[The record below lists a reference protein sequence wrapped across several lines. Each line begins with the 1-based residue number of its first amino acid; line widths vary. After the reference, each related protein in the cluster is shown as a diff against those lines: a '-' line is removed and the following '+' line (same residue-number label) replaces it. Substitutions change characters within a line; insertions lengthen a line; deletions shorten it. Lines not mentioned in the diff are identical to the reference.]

1 MVGYF
6 KVDDESHLRSFVM
19 VDDELHQFWK
29 LSAEVCTTM
38 LVVLFCDMLAV
49 LQLLNIRNELL
60 HVLTFIY

>member
-29 LSAEVCTTM
+29 LSAEVWTTM